1 MYFTVKVKLPTL
13 IVEYLAFGQSSFEIL
28 DKAMQR
34 FNTTQI
40 RILRGESK

>member
-1 MYFTVKVKLPTL
+1 MYFTVKVKLPTR

-40 RILRGESK
+40 TVLKGK

>member
-1 MYFTVKVKLPTL
+1 MYFTVKVKQPTL

-40 RILRGESK
+40 RILRSGNK